1 MHADGHVHVI
11 NPNVSDPNETREELS
26 TLFAMGQ
33 VRAAFARVRR
43 GGAFSP
49 STPASN
55 RGGGAL
61 SIASILD
68 SASFSTPEPHAA
80 SAAAAATPA
89 TAPVAP
95 APVPCVA
102 RSRLA
107 IVLPYRSR
115 RENLGALLAHLH
127 PLLQRHRVD
136 YRVFVVEQ
144 IGNYTFNKAR
154 LMNAAFLEI
163 AKRHRFDCYVFHG
176 TLIR

>member
-1 MHADGHVHVI
+1 MHADGHMHVI
-11 NPNVSDPNETREELS
+11 NPNVSDPNETREELA

-49 STPASN
+49 STPASASD
-55 RGGGAL
+55 RGL
-61 SIASILD
+61 SIASV
-68 SASFSTPEPHAA
+68 SASLSTPEPHAA
-80 SAAAAATPA
+80 SAAAATPA
-89 TAPVAP
+89 TAP

-176 TLIR
+176 TVIG

>member
-1 MHADGHVHVI
+1 MA
-11 NPNVSDPNETREELS
+11 N
-26 TLFAMGQ
+26 

-43 GGAFSP
+43 GGSFSP
-49 STPASN
+49 SSPEAGASV
-55 RGGGAL
+55 AV
-61 SIASILD
+61 
-68 SASFSTPEPHAA
+68 SASS
-80 SAAAAATPA
+80 A
-89 TAPVAP
+89 TASVAVAVAAIPERQRHRQKPVAP
-95 APVPCVA
+95 QPVAALASRPAPAPAQCVA

-107 IVLPYRSR
+107 IILPYRDR

-163 AKRHRFDCYVFHG
+163 GKRHRFDCYLFHG
-176 TLIR
+176 IQLQTIDCRLRHFLITCFSC